1 MYLGQLQSMIQHYFA
16 LRIVKIAEKVFD
28 LETLREP
35 GPTQVGLTIADQS
48 LIDREPIMDC
58 IDIFVKIELIW
69 VARL

>member
-1 MYLGQLQSMIQHYFA
+1 MIQHYFA

-58 IDIFVKIELIW
+58 IDI
-69 VARL
+69 